1 MRVAIYS
8 TKGYEREIM
17 DTANKA
23 HGHEFVFLDVRL
35 TALTAPL
42 AEGCACAAIFAN
54 DDASAPSLEGLHR
67 AGVRLL
73 ALRSAGFNHVD
84 LEAADR
90 LGVTALRVPAYSPYS
105 VAEHAVALILSLN
118 RKTHRA
124 YSRVREQNFN
134 LAGLM
139 GFDLHGKTV
148 GVLGTGKI
156 GRAFARIMLGFGC
169 RVIAHDPYPNDELA
183 ALGVEYVP
191 LETLWRESR
200 VLSIH
205 CPLTPRTHHLVNE
218 RSLAMMPEGVMLI
231 NTSRGGVVDTR
242 AAIRALKS
250 GHIGALGLDVY
261 EEEGDLFFRDLS
273 DKVIQDD
280 VFVRLMTFPNVLI
293 TAHQGFFTKEA
304 ITNIAD
310 TTLQNITDFERG
322 EPNPDNLVTLEK
334 LVASAS

>member
-8 TKGYEREIM
+8 TKGYEREVM
-17 DTANKA
+17 DAANRG
-23 HGHEFVFLDVRL
+23 HGHEFVFLDARL
-35 TALTAPL
+35 TAQTAAL
-42 AEGCACAAIFAN
+42 AEGCGCAAIFAN
-54 DDASAPSLEGLHR
+54 DDASAQALEGLSK

-84 LEAADR
+84 LEVAER
-90 LGVTALRVPAYSPYS
+90 LGLTALRVPAYSPYS

-118 RKTHRA
+118 RKIHRA

-169 RVIAHDPYPNDELA
+169 RVLAHDPYPNDGLRSE
-183 ALGVEYVP
+183 GVEYVP
-191 LETLWRESR
+191 LDTLWRESR
-200 VLSIH
+200 IVSIH
-205 CPLTPRTHHLVNE
+205 CPLTPQTHHLVNE
-218 RSLAMMPEGVMLI
+218 RTLSLMPEGVMLI

-242 AAIRALKS
+242 AVIRALKT
-250 GHIGALGLDVY
+250 GRIGALGLDVY

-304 ITNIAD
+304 ITNIAE
-310 TTLQNITDFERG
+310 TTVQNITDFERG
-322 EPNPDNLVTLEK
+322 SPNPDNLVTRRMI
-334 LVASAS
+334 APA